1 MEEFLSYAEAPSC
14 CCMSLCG
21 KGGTELTYERRGEK
35 GERFLQ
41 RFSARIRLIII
52 PRHLSLPTLGGYRI
66 STSQL

>member
-1 MEEFLSYAEAPSC
+1 MQRPLVLAVCFCVGKVALSLP
-14 CCMSLCG
+14 MR
-21 KGGTELTYERRGEK
+21 GGK

-52 PRHLSLPTLGGYRI
+52 PQHLSLPTLGGYCI